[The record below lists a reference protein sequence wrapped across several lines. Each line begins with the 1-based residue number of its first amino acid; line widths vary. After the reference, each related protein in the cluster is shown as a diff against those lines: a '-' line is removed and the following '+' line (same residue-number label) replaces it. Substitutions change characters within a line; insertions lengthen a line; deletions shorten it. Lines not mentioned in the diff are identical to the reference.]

1 VSKLGRYRI
10 AFMGTPKFAVPIL
23 QALCCHPDC
32 EVVAVYSQ
40 PDRPAGRG
48 RKINQAPVKAAAV
61 AAGLPTLSPTGLRDA
76 AVLAQFFDLNLDLA
90 VVAAYGRILP
100 PAFLQAPKLGCINVH
115 ASLLPAYRGASPIAH
130 AILQGDTHT
139 GVSLMQMDA
148 GMDTGAVLHRCS
160 LPIAAEDTCESL
172 TEKLSQQAADAL
184 GALLPQLLLGQ
195 VQAVPQAAL
204 TPLHPHPAAHT
215 GPAAASAMSYA
226 PLLVKQEGQVD
237 FNLSAAFIAR
247 QVRAF
252 YPWPGTFVQNE
263 GRRLGILA
271 ARAVDTGPGET
282 PAKILQVSTLGLL
295 VACGEGAVWLDQ
307 VKPAGGSAMS
317 GAAWAMGRR
326 LKAGA
331 LLPAVL

>member
-1 VSKLGRYRI
+1 
-10 AFMGTPKFAVPIL
+10 MGTPEFAVPSL
-23 QALCCHPDC
+23 QALCRHPDC

-48 RKINQAPVKAAAV
+48 RRVSPSPVRAAAL
-61 AAGLPTLSPTGLRDA
+61 AQGLPTYCPTKLRDTA
-76 AVLAQFFDLNLDLA
+76 ALQQFSALQLDLA

-100 PAFLQAPKLGCINVH
+100 PAFLQAPTLGCINLH

-130 AILQGDTHT
+130 AILHGDAHT
-139 GVSLMQMDA
+139 GVSVMQMDA

-160 LPIAAEDTCESL
+160 LPIAADDTCLSL
-172 TEKLSQQAADAL
+172 TERLSQQAAQAL
-184 GALLPQLLLGQ
+184 EALLPQLLLGAL
-195 VQAVPQAAL
+195 QAVPQEEL
-204 TPLHPHPAAHT
+204 QPLHAPPQAHT
-215 GPAAASAMSYA
+215 GAPVASAISYA
-226 PLLVKQEGQVD
+226 PLLVKQAGQVD
-237 FNLSAAFIAR
+237 FGLSAAFIAR

-271 ARAVDTGPGET
+271 ARAVDTDT
-282 PAKILQVSTLGLL
+282 QQSPAVILQVSHLGLL
-295 VACGEGAVWLDQ
+295 VACGTGALWLDQ

-317 GAAWAMGRR
+317 GGAWAKGRR
-326 LKAGA
+326 LEVGA